1 MATLSATPM
10 NRRKM
15 TYNFPDKL
23 KDSGYGMCGIEI
35 EQIVDDG

>member
-10 NRRKM
+10 NRRKT
-15 TYNFPDKL
+15 TYDLSDEL
-23 KDSGYGMCGIEI
+23 KDSGNGMCSIEI